1 MDNQGFQVV
10 KALVQPDGRGRISL
24 GMTATGKSYRVL
36 INDEGQILLDPV
48 VPVPERELW
57 LWNNPDAIAS
67 VRQGMQQVAQGEVH
81 DLDSFAQYVDLEVED

>member
-10 KALVQPDGRGRISL
+10 KDLVQPDGRGRISL
-24 GMTATGKSYRVL
+24 GMPASGKSYRVL

-57 LWNNPDAIAS
+57 LWNNPDAISS
-67 VRQGMQQVAQGEVH
+67 VRKGMQQVAQGEVH
-81 DLDSFAQYVDLEVED
+81 DQGSFAQYADLEVED